1 MTPLEAF
8 HRGGGHF
15 NWEEW
20 TALGA
25 EDQADSIEMVKKLAT
40 EDAALVTYYMLNPGE
55 ALALVVGEDAAVRA
69 ALEGKFK

>member
-15 NWEEW
+15 TWAEW
-20 TALGA
+20 SALGA
-25 EDQADSIEMVKKLAT
+25 EDQADSIEMLKKLKT

-55 ALALVVGEDAAVRA
+55 ALALIVGEDAAIKA
-69 ALEGKFK
+69 ALLGKLK

>member
-15 NWEEW
+15 TWEEW
-20 TALGA
+20 SKLGA
-25 EDQADSIEMVKKLAT
+25 EDQADSIEMVKKLTT

-55 ALALVVGEDAAVRA
+55 ALALVIGEDAAVRA
-69 ALEGKFK
+69 ALEGKLK